1 MGIFDVGREV
11 VAYDI
16 CQNLKK
22 GFVSEICPS
31 FNTFNFF
38 FLAGVYD
45 DLQPT
50 ELNVKSGDCF
60 LPEQK
65 STVLI
70 KETETPKGDEANVK
84 KTVKG
89 VDNLTFCCNCS
100 NLYFNYYVRYH

>member
-1 MGIFDVGREV
+1 MRSIF
-11 VAYDI
+11 
-16 CQNLKK
+16 
-22 GFVSEICPS
+22 FS
-31 FNTFNFF
+31 
-38 FLAGVYD
+38 LAGVYD

-70 KETETPKGDEANVK
+70 KETETPKDDEANVK

-100 NLYFNYYVRYH
+100 NL

>member
-1 MGIFDVGREV
+1 M
-11 VAYDI
+11 
-16 CQNLKK
+16 
-22 GFVSEICPS
+22 
-31 FNTFNFF
+31 
-38 FLAGVYD
+38 
-45 DLQPT
+45 QPT

-65 STVLI
+65 STVLT

-100 NLYFNYYVRYH
+100 NLYFSYYVRYH